1 IPADAT
7 KATHGLVRELFKT
20 CALAVQYGMGP
31 HGLATRI
38 GKGVTQAREL
48 LQLHRQTYPQF
59 WRWSDAALDYAY
71 LHNDLHTVFGWI
83 LHLGPGITPRSL
95 RNFPMQANGAEMLR
109 LGCCLATER
118 DIRICA
124 PVHDAILIE
133 APIDQIDAAVTAAPR
148 RHGRCERGRVGRT

>member
-1 IPADAT
+1 
-7 KATHGLVRELFKT
+7 
-20 CALAVQYGMGP
+20 
-31 HGLATRI
+31 
-38 GKGVTQAREL
+38 
-48 LQLHRQTYPQF
+48 PQF

-83 LHLGPGITPRSL
+83 LHLGPGINPRSL

-118 DIRICA
+118 DIRICV

-133 APIDQIDAAVTAAPR
+133 APIDQIEAGVTAGPR
-148 RHGRCERGRVGRT
+148 RHGRCERGRVGRTPPALGSVHHPLSRPLPGLARPTDVGRGVGGRRRPGRSRT